1 MPHPYG
7 VEPDQLSLPIGVV
20 ARHSVD
26 ADRSGRFPEES
37 IAALGAA
44 GLLGLTVPRQ
54 LGGLEQGPRAF
65 CVAAEELARACGS
78 TAMIYVM
85 HTCAIQAIS
94 SSKLLADR

>member
-7 VEPDQLSLPIGVV
+7 LEADQLSLPIDVV
-20 ARHSVD
+20 ARHAAH
-26 ADRSGRFPEES
+26 ADRSSRFPEES

-44 GLLGLTVPRQ
+44 GLLGLAVSTE
-54 LGGLEQGPRAF
+54 LGGLAQGPRAF

-85 HTCAIQAIS
+85 HVPS
-94 SSKLLADR
+94 SYPAARLP